1 MASITNKKTIFFVT
15 SPRSPHKLIDEV
27 KFLVENFSGQE
38 WNTETQIR
46 FYEQLS
52 AQPFFEGTVSGDLA
66 LKARDRITRAPK
78 ALGIVDLK
86 PTIQLTE
93 AGRNFLYGNR
103 PEEAFLRQLLKFQLS
118 SPYHTDR
125 NGQFNV
131 KPYLELMRLV
141 HELEGLSKNEIAL
154 FVIGM
159 THHNK
164 YDLIR
169 DKILAFRNEVRTLRE
184 RRINYKAFVS
194 EVFHRELSELFR
206 EEIESGEVSIRET
219 DEISLNKFIKTKR
232 ANHNDYADASIRYL
246 RATGL
251 FSINPRTFKIY
262 VMPEKVRDVEYI
274 LSSVPRDIS
283 IFDSEETYGEYLFAP
298 QLPALLTDNRN
309 LVIEKIV
316 QKDPT
321 KQAVVLAEKE
331 TEELKDIYYG
341 LVTEQLSQMLS
352 EEQSR
357 LRTYEEY
364 DDILQTFDEIEKK
377 EIADPP
383 LFFEWN
389 IWRAFTMLN
398 DGEIQG
404 NFKVDDNG
412 VPLYTAPGNTADI
425 SCRYQA
431 FETIVEVTMS
441 SGHKQYEM
449 EGEPVARHY
458 GNHKRGTDKDV
469 YCIFI
474 APKLSNATIAYY
486 FTLYRLNI
494 EYYGGS
500 AKIIPL
506 SLDDFKA
513 LLKNAYQRENKP
525 NSEEIRRL
533 WSEIADLA
541 LTKQNETEWYNSISQ
556 KTREAFVTA

>member
-15 SPRSPHKLIDEV
+15 SPRSPYKLLDEV
-27 KFLVENFSGQE
+27 RFLVENFSGQE

-52 AQPFFEGTVSGDLA
+52 SQPFFEGSATGDLA

-93 AGRNFLYGNR
+93 AGESFLYGNR
-103 PEEAFLRQLLKFQLS
+103 KEEAFLRQLLKFQLS
-118 SPYHTDR
+118 SPYHTDK
-125 NGQFNV
+125 NGDFNV
-131 KPYLELMRLV
+131 KPYLELTRLIY
-141 HELEGLSKNEIAL
+141 ELEGLSKNEIAL
-154 FVIGM
+154 FVMGL

-164 YDLIR
+164 FDLIR
-169 DKILAFRNEVRTLRE
+169 DKILAFRNEVKTLRE
-184 RRINYKAFVS
+184 RKINYKAFVLD
-194 EVFHRELSELFR
+194 VFRRELSELFR
-206 EEIESGEVSIRET
+206 EEIEGGEIAIRET

-262 VMPEKVRDVEYI
+262 VMPEKIKDVQYI
-274 LSSVPRDIS
+274 LSNIPRDIS
-283 IFDSEETYGEYLFAP
+283 IFEDEDTYGEYLFASQSP
-298 QLPALLTDNRN
+298 VLLTDNRD
-309 LVIEKIV
+309 LIIEKIIS
-316 QKDPT
+316 KDPT
-321 KQAVVLAEKE
+321 KENLALIEKN

-341 LVTEQLSQMLS
+341 LVSEQLSQMLS

-364 DDILQTFDEIEKK
+364 DDIIKTFDEIERK

-398 DGEIQG
+398 DGDIQG

-412 VPLYTAPGNTADI
+412 IPLYTAPGNIADI
-425 SCRYQA
+425 SCKYQA

-458 GNHKRGTDKDV
+458 GNHKKGTDKDV

-474 APKLSNATIAYY
+474 APKVSDATLAYY

-494 EYYGGS
+494 EYYGGK

-506 SLDDFKA
+506 CLDDFKTV
-513 LLKNAYQRENKP
+513 LRNAYQRESKP
-525 NSEEIRRL
+525 NSEEIGRL

-541 LTKQNETEWYNSISQ
+541 LEKQNETEWYSSISQ
-556 KTREAFVTA
+556 KAREAFVTA

>member
-15 SPRSPHKLIDEV
+15 SPRSPYKLLDEV
-27 KFLVENFSGQE
+27 RFLVENFSGQE

-52 AQPFFEGTVSGDLA
+52 SQPFFEGSVTGDLA

-93 AGRNFLYGNR
+93 AGESFLYGNR
-103 PEEAFLRQLLKFQLS
+103 KEEAFLRQLLKFQLS
-118 SPYHTDR
+118 SPYHTDK
-125 NGQFNV
+125 NGDFNV
-131 KPYLELMRLV
+131 KPYLELTRLIY
-141 HELEGLSKNEIAL
+141 ELEGLSKNEIAL
-154 FVIGM
+154 FVMGL

-169 DKILAFRNEVRTLRE
+169 DKILAFRNEVKTLRE
-184 RRINYKAFVS
+184 RKINYKAFVLD
-194 EVFHRELSELFR
+194 VFRRELSELFR
-206 EEIESGEVSIRET
+206 EEIEGGEIAIRET
-219 DEISLNKFIKTKR
+219 DEVSLNKFIKTKR

-262 VMPEKVRDVEYI
+262 VMPEKVKDVQYI
-274 LSSVPRDIS
+274 LSNIPRDIS
-283 IFDSEETYGEYLFAP
+283 IFENEDTYGEYLFTP
-298 QLPALLTDNRN
+298 QSPVLLTDNRD
-309 LVIEKIV
+309 LIIEKIIS
-316 QKDPT
+316 KDPT
-321 KQAVVLAEKE
+321 KESLDLIERSA
-331 TEELKDIYYG
+331 EELKDIYYE
-341 LVTEQLSQMLS
+341 LVSEQRSQMLS
-352 EEQSR
+352 EEQIR

-364 DDILQTFDEIEKK
+364 DDIIKTFDEIERK

-398 DGEIQG
+398 DGDIQG

-412 VPLYTAPGNTADI
+412 IPLYTAPGNIADI
-425 SCRYQA
+425 SCKYQA

-458 GNHKRGTDKDV
+458 GNHKKGTDKDV

-474 APKLSNATIAYY
+474 APKVSDATLAYY

-494 EYYGGS
+494 EYYGGK

-506 SLDDFKA
+506 CLDDFKTV
-513 LLKNAYQRENKP
+513 LRNAYQRESKP

-541 LTKQNETEWYNSISQ
+541 LEKQNETEWYSSISQ
-556 KTREAFVTA
+556 KAREAFVTV